1 MICEVINKNIEIW
14 EEEKYIST
22 DMEIKGKVHEIGAI
36 QQVSETFKKRDLI
49 VEYAENP
56 TYPEYIRFEAL
67 QDKTALFDTLK
78 AGDEIE
84 VSFNLRGRPWTNKD
98 GVTSYFNSLVVW
110 RITSLANGAGAAP
123 AAAPQYAAP
132 VDVNTAAGE
141 DDDLP
146 F

>member
-1 MICEVINKNIEIW
+1 
-14 EEEKYIST
+14 
-22 DMEIKGKVHEIGAI
+22 MEIKGKVHEVGAT

-67 QDKTALFDTLK
+67 QDKTALLDTFK
-78 AGDEIE
+78 AGDEVE
-84 VSFNLRGRPWTNKD
+84 VFFNLRGRPWTDKT
-98 GVTSYFNSLVVW
+98 GKTSYFNSLVIW
-110 RITSLANGAGAAP
+110 RINAIAAGAP
-123 AAAPQYAAP
+123 AAATPAYAAP
-132 VDVNTAAGE
+132 VDVSNAPGE